1 MKVFFEVLRRISGYF
16 GWGGSEKNVPD
27 EEFAEAVR
35 FFRRGSEVSESALVS
50 AERYSK
56 GIGDFSVNPV
66 VSFLCG
72 QSRSLMALFCKERC
86 FRREFSR
93 FLHENCRFLRMG
105 FRCLRRLF
113 GEKYRFGQ
121 AFSRSLQV
129 KRSLLNDFCNKKRA
143 FFAPLSVA
151 ASVMFCFTTSLNAD
165 ALSEARQLAR
175 VGDGYFGAKKFDLAV
190 ESYQKALTFVKSP
203 QLYYNLG
210 QTYASLSKPGHALA
224 CFLKA
229 ETLKP
234 RWELNKRAL
243 RELFEEYPGL
253 SKPPFPWYHTAFRV
267 LSKCTWS
274 WSCAAFFWLFAGFV
288 IFHCVVRK
296 SKVFPIFA
304 AICCSCFIATLTLI
318 LLNKPYESLYLLP
331 EKTVGHYAPG
341 DKSPMR
347 YDWAAGTCCKIR
359 SEAAD
364 FYFVS
369 TLNQE
374 DGWVKKD
381 ALISLN

>member
-1 MKVFFEVLRRISGYF
+1 MRMFFKLLR
-16 GWGGSEKNVPD
+16 
-27 EEFAEAVR
+27 R
-35 FFRRGSEVSESALVS
+35 FFRHFGGMGS
-50 AERYSK
+50 
-56 GIGDFSVNPV
+56 
-66 VSFLCG
+66 
-72 QSRSLMALFCKERC
+72 Q
-86 FRREFSR
+86 
-93 FLHENCRFLRMG
+93 
-105 FRCLRRLF
+105 
-113 GEKYRFGQ
+113 
-121 AFSRSLQV
+121 
-129 KRSLLNDFCNKKRA
+129 KRA
-143 FFAPLSVA
+143 FFTPVSVA
-151 ASVMFCFTTSLNAD
+151 AVLGAFCLTANLHAD
-165 ALSEARQLAR
+165 ALSEAQQLAR
-175 VGDGYFGAKKFDLAV
+175 VGDGSFGEKKFDLAA
-190 ESYQKALTFVKSP
+190 ESYQKALALVKSP

-234 RWELNKRAL
+234 RWTLNKKAL
-243 RELFEEYPGL
+243 TELFEEYPGL

-267 LSKCTWS
+267 LSKCTWC
-274 WSCAAFFWLFAGFV
+274 WSCAAFFWLFVSFMLY
-288 IFHCVVRK
+288 HCVVK
-296 SKVFPIFA
+296 KNKVFLSFA
-304 AICCSCFIATLTLI
+304 VICCGCFVAMLTLI
-318 LLNKPYESLYLLP
+318 LLNKPYENLCLLP

-381 ALISLN
+381 ALIPLN

>member
-1 MKVFFEVLRRISGYF
+1 MRMFFKLLR
-16 GWGGSEKNVPD
+16 
-27 EEFAEAVR
+27 R
-35 FFRRGSEVSESALVS
+35 FFRHFGGMGS
-50 AERYSK
+50 
-56 GIGDFSVNPV
+56 
-66 VSFLCG
+66 
-72 QSRSLMALFCKERC
+72 Q
-86 FRREFSR
+86 
-93 FLHENCRFLRMG
+93 
-105 FRCLRRLF
+105 
-113 GEKYRFGQ
+113 
-121 AFSRSLQV
+121 
-129 KRSLLNDFCNKKRA
+129 KRA
-143 FFAPLSVA
+143 FFTPVSVA
-151 ASVMFCFTTSLNAD
+151 AVLGAFCLTVNLHAD
-165 ALSEARQLAR
+165 ALSEAQQLAQ
-175 VGDGYFGAKKFDLAV
+175 VGNGSFGEKKFDLAA
-190 ESYQKALTFVKSP
+190 ESYQKALALVKSP

-234 RWELNKRAL
+234 RWTLNKKAL
-243 RELFEEYPGL
+243 TELFEEYPGL

-267 LSKCTWS
+267 LSKCTWC
-274 WSCAAFFWLFAGFV
+274 WSCAAFFWLFVSFMLY
-288 IFHCVVRK
+288 HCVVK
-296 SKVFPIFA
+296 KNKIFLSFA
-304 AICCSCFIATLTLI
+304 VICCGCFVAMLTLI
-318 LLNKPYESLYLLP
+318 LLNKPYENLCLLP

-381 ALISLN
+381 ALIPLN